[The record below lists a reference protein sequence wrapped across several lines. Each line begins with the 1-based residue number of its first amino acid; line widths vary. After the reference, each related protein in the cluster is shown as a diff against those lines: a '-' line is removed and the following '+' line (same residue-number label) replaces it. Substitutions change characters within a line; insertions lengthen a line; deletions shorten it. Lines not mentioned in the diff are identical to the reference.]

1 MLEFLL
7 GLPLLMAYLF
17 GTALTGLL
25 AFKQRTISSL
35 LGFMGFFFLLAVRVV
50 LPLFDLFVLRLHG
63 RGMPLS
69 RVSTVTFLASLS
81 INVAS
86 AAAVLCIVGAIA
98 LASRSELR
106 F

>member
-17 GTALTGLL
+17 GSVLTLLL
-25 AFKQRTISSL
+25 AIRQRTVSSI
-35 LGFMGFFFLLAVRVV
+35 LGFLGFFFLLAVRIVW
-50 LPLFDLFVLRLHG
+50 PLFDVLTIRLRG

-69 RVSTVTFLASLS
+69 RVGSVTILANLAV
-81 INVAS
+81 NVAS

-98 LASRSELR
+98 LAARGESRL
-106 F
+106 